1 MKNINKRFMFHFA
14 NTKHLIRK
22 TSQKNH
28 IIKVEAITFQ
38 RFLKNSFNFII
49 SINMTTLHM

>member
-1 MKNINKRFMFHFA
+1 MFHFA